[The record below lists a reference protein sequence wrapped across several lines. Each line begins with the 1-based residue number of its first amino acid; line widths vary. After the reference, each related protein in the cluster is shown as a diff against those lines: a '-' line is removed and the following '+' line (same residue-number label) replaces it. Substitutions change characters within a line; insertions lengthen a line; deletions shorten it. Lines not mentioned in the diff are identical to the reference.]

1 MADTGPGG
9 WQSIIDPN
17 SPYKMLY
24 SLQILNTLVSV
35 NNQLLSDIELQE
47 RYEWRQRFLELGGFT
62 HLYMILIT
70 SDVSEMMALNSSSNA
85 SQGE

>member
-1 MADTGPGG
+1 MVADNLTG

-35 NNQLLSDIELQE
+35 NNQVL
-47 RYEWRQRFLELGGFT
+47 T
-62 HLYMILIT
+62 
-70 SDVSEMMALNSSSNA
+70 DVEM
-85 SQGE
+85 

>member
-1 MADTGPGG
+1 MRSLQSIRADEDSGLDGAAAKSQLLLPTAERHSG

-35 NNQLLSDIELQE
+35 NN
-47 RYEWRQRFLELGGFT
+47 
-62 HLYMILIT
+62 
-70 SDVSEMMALNSSSNA
+70 
-85 SQGE
+85 